1 MLGRSER
8 LVRGWIAGS
17 FAIATA
23 AVSHVVGGGSV
34 PSALA
39 LGTGAVFAVLIG
51 TLAMGRR
58 PSLPRLGVAV
68 AGSQLAF
75 HLLFSSLSPG
85 VSAHAAGLH
94 HGAPTAGSLDL
105 IAAVPHAGSPA
116 MWIAHAVAMV
126 ATLVFLR
133 RAELSVWRMVRRE
146 FDRLGSFDRIL
157 RAPQPTPTARLVA
170 RAEAPAL
177 RPAPFLAAF
186 SLRGPPVA
194 AAH

>member
-17 FAIATA
+17 FAIVTA
-23 AVSHVVGGGSV
+23 AISHVVGGGAV

-39 LGTGAVFAVLIG
+39 LGTGTVFAVLVG

-58 PSLPRLGVAV
+58 PSLPRLGIAV

-85 VSAHAAGLH
+85 LGSHAGGGH
-94 HGAPTAGSLDL
+94 HGTPGVGSIDVV
-105 IAAVPHAGSPA
+105 AAVPHAESPA
-116 MWIAHAVAMV
+116 MWAAHAVAMV
-126 ATLVFLR
+126 ATLIFLR
-133 RAELSVWRMVRRE
+133 RAELAVWRMVRGVVE
-146 FDRLGSFDRIL
+146 RLGFVDRIL
-157 RAPQPTPTARLVA
+157 DAPRPSVTGRRVPGG
-170 RAEAPAL
+170 EPPAA
-177 RPAPFLAAF
+177 RPAPFLTAF